1 MARWLWT
8 TASEVRAFISHEL
21 WAQNRHGE
29 KKCPFLMN
37 ADLPNTHLGSEQ
49 AVQSNGFFSQMYI
62 NTTVFWGGE
71 GIYSEKVQ
79 AGELFPSL
87 PSVRKVSWKTK
98 DFGRLW
104 TLCKGGQVT
113 DADREDQVGPEN
125 EMQVEDEVQATAVG
139 WWSADRWEEQA
150 EDGTP
155 RKRKTE
161 WESKD
166 FKYWSSSGM
175 NLKPWVSL
183 LAFIQN
189 NT

>member
-1 MARWLWT
+1 
-8 TASEVRAFISHEL
+8 
-21 WAQNRHGE
+21 
-29 KKCPFLMN
+29 MN
-37 ADLPNTHLGSEQ
+37 ADLPNTHLDSEQ

-62 NTTVFWGGE
+62 NTTVFWWGKGVH
-71 GIYSEKVQ
+71 SEKVQ

-113 DADREDQVGPEN
+113 DADREDQAGPEN
-125 EMQVEDEVQATAVG
+125 EMQVEDDVQAPGVG

-150 EDGTP
+150 EDGRP
-155 RKRKTE
+155 RKRKSE
-161 WESKD
+161 WKSKD
-166 FKYWSSSGM
+166 LEYWSSSGM

>member
-1 MARWLWT
+1 M
-8 TASEVRAFISHEL
+8 
-21 WAQNRHGE
+21 
-29 KKCPFLMN
+29 
-37 ADLPNTHLGSEQ
+37 GSEQ
-49 AVQSNGFFSQMYI
+49 ARR
-62 NTTVFWGGE
+62 
-71 GIYSEKVQ
+71 EKVPLSNERWSSKHTFRFGASSAIKWFLFTNVHQYHCVLGRRRHIFRQ